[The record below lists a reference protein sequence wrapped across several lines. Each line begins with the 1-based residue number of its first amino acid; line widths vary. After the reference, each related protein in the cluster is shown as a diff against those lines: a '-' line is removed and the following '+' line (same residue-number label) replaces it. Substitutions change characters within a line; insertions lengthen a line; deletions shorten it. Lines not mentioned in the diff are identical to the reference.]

1 MTPVSTSTTTSGFG
15 IRDTWNS
22 YGPSCDRANQLAF
35 MYGAG
40 VRLVGLDRLL
50 PLPPAVHYAVAGA
63 AADYQ
68 CRGQQLDQQKAMAT
82 GLGVAGGMVVAY
94 FIR

>member
-1 MTPVSTSTTTSGFG
+1 MTLPSISDIT
-15 IRDTWNS
+15 
-22 YGPSCDRANQLAF
+22 PSCAKANQLAF

-50 PLPPAVHYAVAGA
+50 PLPPAVHFAVACA
-63 AADYQ
+63 AADMQ
-68 CRGQQLDQQKAMAT
+68 CRGYQVDQQLAMST